1 MLTFVFRFQFSARN
15 LQTCRYLSSPGLVG
29 YTPEHLIEI
38 FVEEKTTGVEM
49 CPLMETELLT
59 VKDPPVLSMTPKPTH
74 TPHEKSR

>member
-1 MLTFVFRFQFSARN
+1 M
-15 LQTCRYLSSPGLVG
+15 G

-49 CPLMETELLT
+49 CPMMETELLT

-74 TPHEKSR
+74 NPLEKSRYKDLLSCFN